1 MMAKKTEVIAAALM
15 LLVFAS
21 SAAADVTD
29 ISNFREYSEQ
39 FASSGQPSK
48 RQLQAIKDAGYERII
63 YIAFTSSGKAYD
75 DEDERVKELG
85 MDYIQIPVDWEAPT
99 RSDFYAFA
107 GVMQTGPTQ
116 KTLLHCQVNFRASAF
131 SFLYRVVYDDVPVAE
146 AKADM
151 NTVWEPNETWVR
163 LIFDVLEE
171 NDISPH
177 CEGCDWTAEMQH

>member
-1 MMAKKTEVIAAALM
+1 MMCVG
-15 LLVFAS
+15 LVS
-21 SAAADVTD
+21 SAVAAVSD

-39 FASSGQPSK
+39 FASSGQPTK
-48 RQLQAIKDAGYERII
+48 LQLQEIKDAGFERIV

-85 MDYIQIPVDWEAPT
+85 MDYIQIPVDWEKPT

-131 SFLYRVVYDDVPVAE
+131 SFLYRVVFDGVSVAE

-151 NTVWEPNETWVR
+151 NSVWEPNETWVK

-177 CEGCDWTAEMQH
+177 CDGCDWTSDMQH